1 KLCQFCNGEVA
12 RATLSHDKACLDC
25 GAVQD
30 QAVKV
35 DSATGATVL
44 MGSCELVTDPDAVGG
59 APFDTE
65 GVAFAQARS
74 RVALARCLGVSNVN
88 SNANR
93 ATTTTTDSNKLLL
106 RTPLGRRMSRRLV
119 GLSQTL
125 GIRNQSDLDR
135 IRLAL
140 GQLLAEKPN
149 IRESGLRGKLA
160 CVLHLLCPGVSLA
173 KAKLVCQAPSCA
185 SLKIMESVKRSLV
198 ERGWNL
204 TGGSAAAFLCE
215 NNDNAFYSL
224 LSPDGAARYAS
235 SEVAADAAALTDTL
249 ASSWRAS
256 SIARSRL
263 RRLGLYLALMKHGLT
278 KGEILTALAGPINQ
292 RDLHLF
298 SEAKEQAL
306 RLLRLHPLL
315 QHRADLTEAQLH
327 RYLQD
332 LIDWRQRLVKE
343 RLALVGD
350 ADCPL

>member
-44 MGSCELVTDPDAVGG
+44 MGSCELVTDPDAVGPVSSG
-59 APFDTE
+59 S
-65 GVAFAQARS
+65 GS
-74 RVALARCLGVSNVN
+74 LLG
-88 SNANR
+88 
-93 ATTTTTDSNKLLL
+93 NKLLL

-125 GIRNQSDLDR
+125 GIRNQSDRPDPWRSDSYWPRSR
-135 IRLAL
+135 ISRVRPAW
-140 GQLLAEKPN
+140 Q
-149 IRESGLRGKLA
+149 LA
-160 CVLHLLCPGVSLA
+160 CVLHLLCPG
-173 KAKLVCQAPSCA
+173 
-185 SLKIMESVKRSLV
+185 
-198 ERGWNL
+198 
-204 TGGSAAAFLCE
+204 
-215 NNDNAFYSL
+215 NAFYSL

>member
-44 MGSCELVTDPDAVGG
+44 MGSCELVTDPDA
-59 APFDTE
+59 
-65 GVAFAQARS
+65 ARS
-74 RVALARCLGVSNVN
+74 RVALARCLGVSNAN
-88 SNANR
+88 SSANR
-93 ATTTTTDSNKLLL
+93 AATTTTTDSNKLLL

-160 CVLHLLCPGVSLA
+160 CVLHLLCPG
-173 KAKLVCQAPSCA
+173 
-185 SLKIMESVKRSLV
+185 
-198 ERGWNL
+198 
-204 TGGSAAAFLCE
+204 
-215 NNDNAFYSL
+215 NAFYSL
-224 LSPDGAARYAS
+224 LSPDGAARHAS

-278 KGEILTALAGPINQ
+278 KNEILTALAGPINR